1 MARPLLPWLAAAA
14 LLLQLSTLGLTSVLA
29 QPSPDAGVETHSS
42 RCIGPLNLASVGSV
56 PRLCA
61 ALGFAHCDS
70 FALNF
75 TVTADDAT
83 VFELLEPSPLTLSY
97 DYPIGAGSGCIG
109 RVTLNDAVTQIITP
123 TYVHVQPKI
132 TFLCGGYPV
141 SSQTLDWITFV
152 RQQCCCISYTIVTL
166 KLRAAEKS
174 ECC

>member
-14 LLLQLSTLGLTSVLA
+14 LLLQLSALGLTSVLA
-29 QPSPDAGVETHSS
+29 QASPDAGVETHSS

-109 RVTLNDAVTQIITP
+109 RVTLNDAVTQTITP

-132 TFLCGGYPV
+132 TFMCGGYPV

-152 RQQCCCISYTIVTL
+152 RQQCSCISSTIDAL
-166 KLRAAEKS
+166 SLRAAE
-174 ECC
+174 

>member
-1 MARPLLPWLAAAA
+1 MARPLLPWLWLAAA
-14 LLLQLSTLGLTSVLA
+14 LLLQLSAVTPLLA
-29 QPSPDAGVETHSS
+29 QSSPDGGVETHSS

-70 FALNF
+70 FALNL

-83 VFELLEPSPLTLSY
+83 VFELVEPSPLTLSY
-97 DYPIGAGSGCIG
+97 DYPIGASSGCIG
-109 RVTLNDAVTQIITP
+109 RLTLNDAVTQTITP

-132 TFLCGGYPV
+132 TFICGGFPI

-152 RQQCCCISYTIVTL
+152 RQNSDTWHQLSSL
-166 KLRAAEKS
+166 PQ
-174 ECC
+174 